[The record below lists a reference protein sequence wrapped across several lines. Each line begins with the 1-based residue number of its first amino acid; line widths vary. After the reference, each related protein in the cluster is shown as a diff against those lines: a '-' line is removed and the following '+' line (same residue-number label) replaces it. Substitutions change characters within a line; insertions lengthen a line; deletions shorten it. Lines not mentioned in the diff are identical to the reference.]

1 MSTLTWTNR
10 LELDSFPD
18 TALKAA
24 ARFWF
29 AVTVLGQLA
38 FAFAIA
44 SFYGMAAVRGTSQ
57 QAWSKHFTHGYVP
70 GDTLGNFAVAAHLV
84 SAVIVILA
92 GPIQLIPQIRER
104 APSFHRWNGR
114 IYIVTAFSVSL
125 AGLYMTWIR
134 GSVGDLPQH
143 LGSSLMA
150 VLIMVCAVMALRY
163 AMARDFKSH
172 RRWALRLYLVVSA
185 SLFIRAMLFLSFLL
199 NKGPFG
205 FDPATFR
212 GPFLTFISFAQYL
225 VPLALL
231 ELYLRAKERGGPPS
245 RLAMAVCLFILTIAM
260 GLGIF
265 AVTMA
270 VWLPSVKA
278 AYDSRKSVA
287 QTLTAT
293 IASSGVDQA
302 VKQYHDLKAA
312 APATYNFDEGEL
324 DNLGYELIRTKKF
337 KEAIRVFQ
345 LNVEA
350 YPQSSNTY
358 DSLGEAYMDDG
369 SKPQAIANYQKS
381 LQLNPK
387 NRNAVKMLLK
397 LNAT

>member
-1 MSTLTWTNR
+1 MSTVALTNR
-10 LELDSFPD
+10 LELNSVAN
-18 TALKAA
+18 TALKTAV
-24 ARFWF
+24 RFWF
-29 AVTVLGQLA
+29 AVTVVCQLA
-38 FAFAIA
+38 FAFTVA

-70 GDTLGNFAVAAHLV
+70 GDTLGNLSVVIHLV

-92 GPIQLIPQIRER
+92 GLLQLVPKIQER

-114 IYIVTAFSVSL
+114 LYIGTAFAVSL

-134 GSVGDLPQH
+134 GSVGDVPQH
-143 LGSSLMA
+143 VGNSLLA
-150 VLIMVCAVMALRY
+150 VLIMACAGMALRY
-163 AMARDFKSH
+163 AMARDFRSH

-225 VPLALL
+225 APLAVL
-231 ELYLRAKERGGPPS
+231 ELYLRTKERGGPSS
-245 RLAMAVCLFILTIAM
+245 RLAMASGLFILTIAL

-270 VWLPSVKA
+270 TWLPSVKA
-278 AYDSRKSVA
+278 AYDSRKSIV

-293 IASSGVDQA
+293 IASSGIEEA

-324 DNLGYELIRTKKF
+324 DDLGYQLMRAKQF
-337 KEAIRVFQ
+337 KEAIRIFQ
-345 LNVEA
+345 LNVEV
-350 YPQSSNTY
+350 YPQASNTY
-358 DSLGEAYMDDG
+358 DSLGEAYMNDG
-369 SKPQAIANYQKS
+369 KKPEAIANYQKS

-387 NRNAVKMLLK
+387 NRNAVKMLQK
-397 LNAT
+397 LNAP